1 MKKQINAT
9 IKAHLLRSA
18 FILLSLLTACV
29 IPFALGQRHAPK
41 SRNPAAHAQST
52 RISNVNGTAPAAA
65 RIGGPVASA
74 VPPAGEVCP
83 ATITESTSQSIVDGN
98 SVACNNG
105 FGTTENHYWRAFDMN
120 TFTGGQAYD
129 ITSVSFGIELAAS
142 GSGAGQPLT
151 VNLYANH
158 GSPFPGGDWQSNL
171 LASSGSINIPDQA
184 DTIFSVPLAA
194 TVPAG
199 TLELVME
206 VTTPDGEAVGNL
218 FFIGSNPDPET
229 GPSYLSAAACGLPDP
244 TPTADIGFP
253 DMHIVMNV
261 NGSCEGGTPTPTPTS
276 TPPTPTPTPTP
287 TPPQCTYSV
296 LVVSA
301 DCGDPATTL
310 LASLRAEPG
319 IGTVD
324 LFDAT
329 ISTPTLA
336 QLQQYAIVLP
346 FSNCG
351 YQDGTTLGNNLD
363 AYLSGGGIVVALNF
377 DWYGGTQSIGGAW
390 ITNDS
395 PFNDNATVNFTTGTL
410 QTCTDAGL
418 CDGVTTLQSFFREI
432 TTLASGATAAGTW
445 SDGSIMMASKGR
457 TVGISGYFG
466 DYADNYSGQLPRIV
480 ANAGRLFSPCPTP
493 TPTPTPTVTP
503 TPTPGQIVLTAQSRR
518 THAGLMV
525 RLNWSGATTAQ
536 VDIYRNGAPLARV
549 PNNGSYIDTLTT
561 FGTYTYKVC
570 NKNTMNCSNEVTKR
584 FGGGGQ

>member
-1 MKKQINAT
+1 
-9 IKAHLLRSA
+9 
-18 FILLSLLTACV
+18 
-29 IPFALGQRHAPK
+29 
-41 SRNPAAHAQST
+41 
-52 RISNVNGTAPAAA
+52 
-65 RIGGPVASA
+65 
-74 VPPAGEVCP
+74 
-83 ATITESTSQSIVDGN
+83 
-98 SVACNNG
+98 
-105 FGTTENHYWRAFDMN
+105 
-120 TFTGGQAYD
+120 
-129 ITSVSFGIELAAS
+129 
-142 GSGAGQPLT
+142 
-151 VNLYANH
+151 
-158 GSPFPGGDWQSNL
+158 
-171 LASSGSINIPDQA
+171 
-184 DTIFSVPLAA
+184 
-194 TVPAG
+194 
-199 TLELVME
+199 
-206 VTTPDGEAVGNL
+206 
-218 FFIGSNPDPET
+218 
-229 GPSYLSAAACGLPDP
+229 
-244 TPTADIGFP
+244 
-253 DMHIVMNV
+253 MHIVMNV
-261 NGSCEGGTPTPTPTS
+261 NGSCEGGTPTPTPTP
-276 TPPTPTPTPTP
+276 TPPTPTPTPSP

-324 LFDAT
+324 FFDAT
-329 ISTPTLA
+329 IDTPTLA
-336 QLQQYAIVLP
+336 QLQQYSIVLP

-395 PFNDNATVNFTTGTL
+395 PFNDNATINFTTGTL

-445 SDGSIMMASKGR
+445 SDGSIMMATKGQ

-480 ANAGRLFSPCPTP
+480 ANAGRLFMPCPTP

-503 TPTPGQIVLTAQSRR
+503 TPTPGQIVLTGQSRR
-518 THAGLMV
+518 SHEGLKV
-525 RLNWSGATTAQ
+525 RLRWTGATTAQ

-549 PNNGSYIDTLTT
+549 GNSGTYIDTLTT